1 MEVISDTKKVLHDYS
16 VVSEMEAEMKIN
28 LDTIEVMVVDEMN
41 DLLTPII
48 YLNFKIELNRHQK
61 AII

>member
-1 MEVISDTKKVLHDYS
+1 
-16 VVSEMEAEMKIN
+16 MKIN